1 MSAALRNDNGNS
13 DLNPAMKPQV
23 YVHGEQA
30 STSANVDR
38 IPVKFGTR
46 LPVDRGIGERLM

>member
-1 MSAALRNDNGNS
+1 MSAALRSDNGNS

-30 STSANVDR
+30 STSANVGR